1 MIKTFKNKDKMKKMN
16 KKFRIIIGIIGL
28 LVMTSFIS
36 AFGVA
41 NSYWDD
47 RPLKIAPGESKIV
60 LMGLQNM
67 VGDEDMTFKANLIDD
82 GGGIASLVDKDL
94 EYSVPLGT
102 EIDVPIQ
109 IEIPEDTEIGGRKK
123 IVVSFTQISV
133 GGGGMVSLIGGV
145 VSNFPV
151 EVVVEEESELYVPET
166 KKGLSVFW
174 IVIFSV
180 VVALI
185 ILLIAKREKLKE
197 LFKRK
202 QASDNF

>member
-1 MIKTFKNKDKMKKMN
+1 MRVRLFMKNKQYHVYSDKGM
-16 KKFRIIIGIIGL
+16 ISL
-28 LVMTSFIS
+28 LMMMSIIS
-36 AFGVA
+36 AFGVG

-47 RPLKIAPGESKIV
+47 RPLKIAPGESKVVI
-60 LMGLQNM
+60 MTLQNM
-67 VGDEDMTFKANLIDD
+67 VGDEDMTFKAKIIDD
-82 GGGIASLVDKDL
+82 GGGIASFVDKDS

-102 EIDVPIQ
+102 EVNVPVQ
-109 IEIPEDTEIGGRKK
+109 IEISEDTEIGGRKK

-151 EVVVEEESELYVPET
+151 EIVVEEESELYTPET

-174 IVIFSV
+174 IVILSV

-202 QASDNF
+202 QVSDNF